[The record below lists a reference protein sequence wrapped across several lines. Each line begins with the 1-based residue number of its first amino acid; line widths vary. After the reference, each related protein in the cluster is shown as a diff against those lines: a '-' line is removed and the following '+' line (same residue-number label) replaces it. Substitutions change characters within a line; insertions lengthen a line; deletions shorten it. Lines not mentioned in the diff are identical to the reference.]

1 MTDIPTFASLGLSP
15 SALASLDHAGFTKPT
30 PIQQRAIPPALA
42 GRDLI
47 GCAATGTGKTAAF
60 VLPIVERLQGRRGPR
75 ALVLAPTREL
85 ALQISEHLELFG
97 KARAVYG
104 AVLIGGVGMEK
115 QVQALREKRQV
126 VIATPGRLIDHL
138 ERRTATLESIEILVL
153 DEADRM
159 LDMGFRPQL
168 ERILARLPK
177 ARQTMLFS
185 ATIAHEVAELAQR
198 HLDKPVRVE
207 IERSGTVAQRAL
219 QRVFHVPSLEKTA
232 LLLALLAESG
242 ESTLVF
248 TRTKHRADRLCRA
261 LSRAGHQVARIHG
274 DRTQGQRQKALE
286 GFRNGDFRV
295 LVATDIA
302 ARGLDVEQIGH
313 VVNYDLPQVPEDYV
327 HRVGRTA
334 RAAASGR
341 ASSFC
346 SPEEQPLLRDIERL
360 TRRPVP
366 TSEVPRDS
374 PVFVA
379 ELAKLAE
386 RKANAPTPR
395 PAGRGATGSAREPER
410 SRKPG
415 PRAKGPSG
423 GPASTKAGRLAPK
436 PGTRPAHPAKRAAHS
451 GGGRSKRR
459 G

>member
-1 MTDIPTFASLGLSP
+1 
-15 SALASLDHAGFTKPT
+15 
-30 PIQQRAIPPALA
+30 
-42 GRDLI
+42 
-47 GCAATGTGKTAAF
+47 
-60 VLPIVERLQGRRGPR
+60 
-75 ALVLAPTREL
+75 
-85 ALQISEHLELFG
+85 
-97 KARAVYG
+97 
-104 AVLIGGVGMEK
+104 
-115 QVQALREKRQV
+115 
-126 VIATPGRLIDHL
+126 
-138 ERRTATLESIEILVL
+138 
-153 DEADRM
+153 
-159 LDMGFRPQL
+159 
-168 ERILARLPK
+168 
-177 ARQTMLFS
+177 TMLFS

-334 RAAASGR
+334 RAAAS
-341 ASSFC
+341 
-346 SPEEQPLLRDIERL
+346 
-360 TRRPVP
+360 
-366 TSEVPRDS
+366 
-374 PVFVA
+374 
-379 ELAKLAE
+379 
-386 RKANAPTPR
+386 
-395 PAGRGATGSAREPER
+395 
-410 SRKPG
+410 
-415 PRAKGPSG
+415 
-423 GPASTKAGRLAPK
+423 
-436 PGTRPAHPAKRAAHS
+436 
-451 GGGRSKRR
+451 
-459 G
+459 

>member
-1 MTDIPTFASLGLSP
+1 
-15 SALASLDHAGFTKPT
+15 FTKPT

-185 ATIAHEVAELAQR
+185 AT
-198 HLDKPVRVE
+198 
-207 IERSGTVAQRAL
+207 
-219 QRVFHVPSLEKTA
+219 
-232 LLLALLAESG
+232 
-242 ESTLVF
+242 
-248 TRTKHRADRLCRA
+248 
-261 LSRAGHQVARIHG
+261 
-274 DRTQGQRQKALE
+274 
-286 GFRNGDFRV
+286 
-295 LVATDIA
+295 
-302 ARGLDVEQIGH
+302 
-313 VVNYDLPQVPEDYV
+313 
-327 HRVGRTA
+327 
-334 RAAASGR
+334 
-341 ASSFC
+341 
-346 SPEEQPLLRDIERL
+346 
-360 TRRPVP
+360 
-366 TSEVPRDS
+366 
-374 PVFVA
+374 
-379 ELAKLAE
+379 
-386 RKANAPTPR
+386 
-395 PAGRGATGSAREPER
+395 
-410 SRKPG
+410 
-415 PRAKGPSG
+415 
-423 GPASTKAGRLAPK
+423 
-436 PGTRPAHPAKRAAHS
+436 
-451 GGGRSKRR
+451 
-459 G
+459 